1 MSKNREIPDQKI
13 QNGDQ
18 IAATMDEALTR
29 LERAVLGRQAPDAPP
44 SGEQAGYIAQLE
56 SENRQMARDVAD
68 MKKHCLAL
76 KGSYEIL
83 AEKYQRLESI
93 NESAEKNLAATLQ
106 DIDQLIARQSLH

>member
-1 MSKNREIPDQKI
+1 MSKNQKIPDQKI
-13 QNGDQ
+13 QNRDQ

-29 LERAVLGRQAPDAPP
+29 LERAVLDRQAQDAAPP
-44 SGEQAGYIAQLE
+44 GEQADYISRLE

-83 AEKYQRLESI
+83 VEKYQLLESI
-93 NESAEKNLAATLQ
+93 NESAEKDLAATLQ

>member
-1 MSKNREIPDQKI
+1 MSKNQETPDGK
-13 QNGDQ
+13 Q

-29 LERAVLGRQAPDAPP
+29 LERAVLDRQKRDAAP

-68 MKKHCLAL
+68 MKKHCIAL
-76 KGSYEIL
+76 KTSYEIL
-83 AEKYQRLESI
+83 AEKCQRLEDI
-93 NESAEKNLAATLQ
+93 NQVAEKDLASTLQ